1 MWSNFHMH
9 STYCDGKSE
18 IMDYVDEARKLN
30 MISIGIS
37 SHAPVPFPTKWCMKA
52 EDLGEYLAAIQKIKS
67 SNSFVEIYKGL
78 EVDFI
83 PGVVSPNQFRDKLD
97 YTVGSVHFIEKFF
110 DGIPWEIDGLHSL
123 FLEGYSKIFNN
134 NIQDV
139 ISRYFELT
147 REMVST
153 ACPSVVGHL
162 DKIKIQNINN
172 KFFMES
178 DSWYQNEVK
187 KTIDLIRE
195 SGVIVEVNTRG
206 IYQKKS
212 DTTYPSPWI
221 LEILHKKNIPV
232 TISSDAHHRD
242 DIINQFPQ
250 TALLLKKIG
259 FKTISV
265 LSEGAWKPFSF
276 DEHGITGN

>member
-1 MWSNFHMH
+1 MH
-9 STYCDGKSE
+9 SKYCDGKSE
-18 IMDYVDEARKLN
+18 MMDYVDEARKLN
-30 MISIGIS
+30 MISIGFS

-52 EDLGEYLAAIQKIKS
+52 ERLEDYLIDIEKIKT

-83 PGVVSPNQFRDKLD
+83 PGVTSPNLFRDKLD
-97 YTVGSVHFIEKFF
+97 YTVGSIHFIEKFP
-110 DGIPWEIDGLHSL
+110 DGRHWEIDGTHTL
-123 FLEGYSKIFNN
+123 FLEGYSTIFQN
-134 NIQDV
+134 NIQDA
-139 ISRYFELT
+139 ITRYFELT
-147 REMVST
+147 REMIDT
-153 ACPSVVGHL
+153 ACPSIVGHL
-162 DKIKIQNINN
+162 DKIKIQNVES
-172 KFFMES
+172 KFFKET
-178 DSWYQNEVK
+178 DAWYKNEVM
-187 KTIDLIRE
+187 KTIDQIHT

-221 LEILHKKNIPV
+221 LEMLYKKNIPV

-242 DIINQFPQ
+242 DIINQFPT

-265 LSEGAWKPFSF
+265 LSEGTWKPFSF
-276 DEHGITGN
+276 NEHGIIR

>member
-30 MISIGIS
+30 MISIGFS
-37 SHAPVPFPTKWCMKA
+37 SHAPVPFPTKWCMRA
-52 EDLGEYLAAIQKIKS
+52 GDLGEYLAAIQKIKS
-67 SNSFVEIYKGL
+67 SNSFVQIYKGL

-83 PGVVSPNQFRDKLD
+83 PGVISPNQFRDKLD

-187 KTIDLIRE
+187 KTIDLIQE

-212 DTTYPSPWI
+212 NTTYPSPWI

-259 FKTISV
+259 FRTISV

-276 DEHGITGN
+276 DEHGVTR